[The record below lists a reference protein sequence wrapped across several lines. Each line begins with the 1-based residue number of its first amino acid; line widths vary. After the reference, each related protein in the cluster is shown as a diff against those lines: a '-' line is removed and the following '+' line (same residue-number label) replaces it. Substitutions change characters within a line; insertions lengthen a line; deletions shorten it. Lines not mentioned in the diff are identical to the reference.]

1 MDNSTKPTLYELMD
15 KVLSDT
21 KLTSDEKIKIIDEL
35 RKNNPAS
42 SDRWSPR
49 VAIWIL
55 GAAVLITIMCI
66 TCIKIKHED
75 VPDGLIAIGS
85 AAVGGLAGLISQTP
99 RTTSDNQQ

>member
-1 MDNSTKPTLYELMD
+1 MDSSTKPTLYELME

-21 KLTSDEKIKIIDEL
+21 KLTSDEKIKLIDEL

-42 SDRWSPR
+42 SDRWGPR

-55 GAAVLITIMCI
+55 GASILTTIICITILGKE
-66 TCIKIKHED
+66 TN
-75 VPDGLIAIGS
+75 DGLIAIGS

-99 RTTSDNQQ
+99 RTTTDNQQ